1 MKTIIAGSRS
11 IKQSVVVQRAIKQSN
26 FHITEVFSGNARGV
40 DTLGERWAE
49 DNRIPIKYFPAD
61 WKAHQKSAGPI
72 RNQAMAN
79 EADALIA
86 VWDGDSRGTADMIH
100 RAEKNGLLVFV
111 YNLKH
116 VAERRAKKCYI
127 CKLTAGVKSRE
138 IDGVP
143 RYICDGHYISYLRVR
158 NKDHTIET
166 KNTMFRPIASQ
177 PKLKHE
183 TQMDLFNTPAVEVQW
198 SMEVL

>member
-127 CKLTAGVKSRE
+127 CKLTAGCCPLCRISGVSHVNGQYVK
-138 IDGVP
+138 IG
-143 RYICDGHYISYLRVR
+143 
-158 NKDHTIET
+158 
-166 KNTMFRPIASQ
+166 TMFVMAREGQVIT
-177 PKLKHE
+177 KRVYG
-183 TQMDLFNTPAVEVQW
+183 DVER
-198 SMEVL
+198 EVPGVWMPCLCSPEKAKEDTV